1 MTKAAIVPLCEQYG
15 TVEIINKTYAV
26 QNNAWNWNGQQC
38 LDVDNESGSFIV
50 TASNA
55 NQPTNDPKPATNAPA
70 SYPSVYTGCHW
81 GHCTSGSEVPLP
93 IQVSNIVSANTS
105 WSTIQPDTGV
115 YKATYDIWFNKSAA
129 IPSGQPDGAELMICL
144 RYQGSIKPKGD
155 EIASAV
161 PIAGETWDVWVD
173 SSNIITYVKTTG
185 TTSVSNL
192 NLLSFFSDAVF
203 RGVIHPDWYLMSIEA
218 GFEIWQGGTGL
229 QSSSYSVMVN
239 APMPVIEANG
249 AVESVTV
256 PQSTPVSIT
265 VALDPVAQAGR
276 NADWWIVSATP
287 FGLFSYVYPSGWIQ
301 NIDLAVQTHL
311 FTLPAFEVLNMNL
324 PVGDYTFFFGVD
336 MTPNRK
342 LDSPLYY
349 NAVQVHVTP

>member
-1 MTKAAIVPLCEQYG
+1 MTMAAIVPICERYDI
-15 TVEIINKTYAV
+15 VDIIKKTYAV
-26 QNNAWNWNGQQC
+26 QNNAWNWNGLQC
-38 LDVDNESGSFIV
+38 LDVNNESADFVV

-55 NQPTNDPKPATNAPA
+55 NQPTTNAPA

-81 GHCTSGSEVPLP
+81 GHCTSSSEAPLP
-93 IQVSNIVSANTS
+93 IQVSNIVSAITS

-115 YKATYDIWFNKSAA
+115 YKATYDIWFNKSSAM
-129 IPSGQPDGAELMICL
+129 PSGQPDGAELMICL
-144 RYQGSIKPKGD
+144 RSQGSIRPKGE

-161 PIAGETWDVWVD
+161 PIAGETWNVWVD

-185 TTSVSNL
+185 ATSVSNL
-192 NLLSFFSDAVF
+192 NLLSFFSDAVS
-203 RGVIHPDWYLMSIEA
+203 RGVVHPDWYLMSIEA
-218 GFEIWQGGTGL
+218 GFEIWKDGTGL
-229 QSSSYSVMVN
+229 QSRSYSVMVN

-249 AVESVTV
+249 AVGSVTV

-276 NADWWIVSATP
+276 NADWWIVAATP
-287 FGLFSYVYPSGWIQ
+287 FGLFSYVYPIGWTQ
-301 NIDLAVQTHL
+301 NIDLAMQTHL

-336 MTPNRK
+336 MTPNQK

-349 NAVQVHVTP
+349 SAVQVHVAP